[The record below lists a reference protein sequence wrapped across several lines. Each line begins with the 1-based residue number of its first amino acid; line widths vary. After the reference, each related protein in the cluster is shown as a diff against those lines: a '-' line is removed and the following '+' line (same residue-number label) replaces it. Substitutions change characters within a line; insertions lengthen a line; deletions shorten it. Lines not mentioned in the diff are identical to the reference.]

1 MTTRTDDTLAV
12 SRWDDPVLAQLGWP
26 VGGRYMRWTWS
37 SLLGPT
43 ATQLVILLDEVVTD
57 SGQVT
62 FNYCALSA
70 TLGVKPSVLARAI
83 GRLERFHMVRVDWPT
98 RRRTPPRGRCPGA
111 PARPAQPLRAGGAPG
126 AHRPPTPTRVVG
138 RATGRHPTGVVGS
151 VRRVCPSCHHP
162 ARRQGPLRGSTSVS
176 GGLRRRRTRCASATG
191 FRFLARPAAVP

>member
-57 SGQVT
+57 SGHVT
-62 FNYCALSA
+62 FNYCALAA

-83 GRLERFHMVRVDWPT
+83 GRLERFHMVRVTGQRVAVRHHVADVPEHLLV
-98 RRRTPPRGRCPGA
+98 RLSPYGLA
-111 PARPAQPLRAGGAPG
+111 V
-126 AHRPPTPTRVVG
+126 HRDLT
-138 RATGRHPTGVVGS
+138 
-151 VRRVCPSCHHP
+151 
-162 ARRQGPLRGSTSVS
+162 ARRLRPVS
-176 GGLRRRRTRCASATG
+176 
-191 FRFLARPAAVP
+191 